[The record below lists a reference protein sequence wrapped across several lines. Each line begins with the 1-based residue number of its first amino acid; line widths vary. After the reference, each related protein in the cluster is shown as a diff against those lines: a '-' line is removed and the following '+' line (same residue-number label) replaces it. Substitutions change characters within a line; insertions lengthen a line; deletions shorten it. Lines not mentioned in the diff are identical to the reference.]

1 MLSPAHF
8 LKAATLAPPSV
19 LSRQGRSRQTCFHS
33 LPLPLE
39 SLPSCNLTYL
49 SGVMAETNGA
59 VPDAHSVAH
68 QSSSQD
74 DPTAADST
82 NSGFPTNSQVDK
94 GQSKRPR
101 DARLIHLV
109 LANYGVNAYQERIP
123 LQLMDFAYRY
133 TSSTLQ

>member
-1 MLSPAHF
+1 
-8 LKAATLAPPSV
+8 
-19 LSRQGRSRQTCFHS
+19 
-33 LPLPLE
+33 
-39 SLPSCNLTYL
+39 
-49 SGVMAETNGA
+49 MAEANGA
-59 VPDAHSVAH
+59 APDAISAAH

-74 DPTAADST
+74 DPTAADSM
-82 NSGFPTNSQVDK
+82 NPSFPTNSPVDN

-109 LANYGVNAYQERIP
+109 LANYGVNAYQERVP